1 MLRKLF
7 KFHGGVHPP
16 EHKLE
21 STATPIRPVPMPE
34 HLVLPLRQHIGK
46 IGKLKVEVG
55 DHVLKGQLLAEAS
68 GTISA
73 AVHAPSSG
81 TITAIADQLIPHPS
95 RLPDRCITLETDGE
109 DRWIEHHPVDYSNM
123 GRAALFELLR
133 QSGIVGLGGAT
144 FPAHV
149 KLSPNG
155 KQPITTLIING
166 AECEPFITCDD
177 MLMRERAD
185 DIVRGTEIARE
196 LLGAAQCIV
205 GIEDNKPQAA
215 TAMRQACVRAGS
227 GIEVVVVPTLYPS
240 GDSKRLVT
248 LLTGKEVP
256 AHRLPT
262 DIGIQCFNAAT
273 VYTLYRFI
281 AYGEPVLSRIITV
294 TGAVAAPGNYEVPL
308 GTLMEALL
316 QAAGGVAPEFN
327 DLVMGGPMMGFSL
340 PSHDV
345 PVVKGTNC
353 IIAATP
359 RMFPPTPAV
368 MPCIRCARCAE
379 ACPVNLQPQEL
390 YWFSRAQ
397 DFEKALDYNL
407 FDCIECGCCSY
418 VCPSHIPLVQF
429 YRFAKSEIIAQD
441 KALQASSLA
450 RERNEFRLQRIEREK
465 RERALKHA
473 QKSAVVGSTETAT
486 LDDEKQAAIR
496 AAEERAKVQRE
507 ETQPGNVD
515 NLSPAVQ
522 KEIAGIDALREQS
535 SQSDEA
541 RIKEQQ
547 EP

>member
-21 STATPIRPVPMPE
+21 STTTPIRQAPMPKR
-34 HLVLPLRQHIGK
+34 LVLPLRQHIGK
-46 IGKLKVEVG
+46 LGKLKVAVG
-55 DHVLKGQLLAEAS
+55 DHVLKGQLLAEAA
-68 GTISA
+68 GNISA

-81 TITAIADQLIPHPS
+81 TITAIEDQPIPHPS
-95 RLPDRCITLETDGE
+95 GLPDRCITLETDGE
-109 DRWIEHHPVDYSNM
+109 DRWIDHQPVDYRSM
-123 GRAALFELLR
+123 ARSTLFEHLR

-144 FPAHV
+144 FPSHV
-149 KLSPNG
+149 KLQPNARH
-155 KQPITTLIING
+155 PITTLVING

-177 MLMRERAD
+177 LLMRERAD
-185 DIVRGTEIARE
+185 DIVYGAGIARE
-196 LLGAAQCIV
+196 LLGATQCIV

-215 TAMRQACVRAGS
+215 AAMRLACERAES

-248 LLTGKEVP
+248 LLTGREVP
-256 AHRLPT
+256 TGHLPT

-281 AYGEPVLSRIITV
+281 AHGEPMLSRIVTV
-294 TGAVAAPGNYEVPL
+294 TGTVATPGNYEVPL
-308 GTLMEALL
+308 GISMEDLL
-316 QAAGGVAPEFN
+316 QAAGGAAPETN
-327 DLVMGGPMMGFSL
+327 DLIMGGPMMGFSL
-340 PSHDV
+340 PSHGV

-359 RMFPPTPAV
+359 RMFPPAPAV
-368 MPCIRCARCAE
+368 MPCIRCTRCAD

-397 DFEKALDYNL
+397 NLEQARDYNL

-418 VCPSHIPLVQF
+418 VCPSHIPLVQY

-441 KALQASSLA
+441 KARQASSMA

-465 RERALKHA
+465 QERALKHA
-473 QKSAVVGSTETAT
+473 QKSAPASNAETTPA
-486 LDDEKQAAIR
+486 DDDKQAAIR
-496 AAEERAKVQRE
+496 AAEERIKAQRE
-507 ETQPGNVD
+507 AAQPGNVD
-515 NLSPAVQ
+515 NLSPEAQ
-522 KEIAGIDALREQS
+522 QGIAGIDALREQAA
-535 SQSDEA
+535 QHME
-541 RIKEQQ
+541 EQQ
-547 EP
+547 EPR